1 MEFFNA
7 NINTLDMAGPHW
19 LEGSHNEKHLRQKH
33 MCYKSPNFTTIR
45 LRSLKKDT
53 PQPHKTKMSLG
64 FQTMQ
69 ALYEPPVSVNKR
81 TKGKP
86 PW

>member
-1 MEFFNA
+1 
-7 NINTLDMAGPHW
+7 
-19 LEGSHNEKHLRQKH
+19 

-86 PW
+86 LGRLQVVVNVNQAS